1 MFLLAWGP
9 ALCLSGWRM
18 TAGSQTP
25 PAKWM
30 DLAERERVGGV
41 GVGVGGWILSQ
52 TYRNSELDLKDWRG
66 VTCSKHVLVIAVS
79 LCDVWKG
86 ILAFPTAPPGVH
98 FLSQLLATSSDICTA
113 ERQPGRQNRGDSG
126 PLFYYSV
133 ISEIIQWRFEEMLV
147 PFEYSGPGLGCC
159 ASAAAGFI

>member
-9 ALCLSGWRM
+9 SLCLAGWRT
-18 TAGSQTP
+18 TAGSHTP

-30 DLAERERVGGV
+30 DPAEGG
-41 GVGVGGWILSQ
+41 GGSLSQ
-52 TYRNSELDLKDWRG
+52 TYRNTELDLKDWRG
-66 VTCSKHVLVIAVS
+66 VTCSKHVFVIAVS
-79 LCDVWKG
+79 LSDVWKG

-133 ISEIIQWRFEEMLV
+133 ISEIIQ
-147 PFEYSGPGLGCC
+147 
-159 ASAAAGFI
+159 